1 MLKHIRLLRPC
12 LLALSLALS
21 LTLIGC
27 SKKEPEASV
36 SSAPKRAPTVE
47 IVSAEAKGF
56 TVGAMMA
63 ANAAYVFFD
72 PQCPHCARLWAA
84 SVPLQKKVKFVWI
97 PIGLIN
103 PSSSTQGA
111 ALLTAADPAS
121 TMAEH
126 EKSML
131 AGQGGI
137 SASSSIKP
145 EIEQAIKSNTRL
157 FNNLGIEGV
166 PFVLAKNAR
175 TGQTVTRGGTM
186 DTATLA
192 QLLGVEAP

>member
-1 MLKHIRLLRPC
+1 MLIYKRWLLPS

-21 LTLIGC
+21 AC
-27 SKKEPEASV
+27 SKKEPEAAAA
-36 SSAPKRAPTVE
+36 APKRAPTVE
-47 IVSAEAKGF
+47 IVAAEGKGF

-63 ANAAYVFFD
+63 ANPVYIFFD
-72 PQCPHCARLWAA
+72 AQCPHCARLWAA

-97 PIGLIN
+97 PVGLMN
-103 PSSSTQGA
+103 ATSSTQGA
-111 ALLTAADPAS
+111 ALLSAADPAQ

-137 SASSSIKP
+137 AASSSVKP
-145 EIEQAIKSNTRL
+145 EIEQAIKNNTGL

-166 PFVLAKNAR
+166 PFVVAKNAR

-186 DTATLA
+186 DTAALA
-192 QLLGVEAP
+192 QLLGVDAP